1 MRCMQLYHNMSSVDL
16 CNSHVL
22 TNLFRTL
29 GSEKVQ
35 HLYQRTGAPL
45 HPAYALPQL
54 MSFYDN
60 NDKQVTNRVHRWQSI
75 SSICLHRWTG
85 GGSMKNLHSP
95 LVEMPISYSEASWT
109 GMFDFRHLAWD
120 GEAMDVLESRGTAT
134 RFTLPHLIDFDFSCN
149 ASIVTNGITS
159 LRRDGTNN
167 PYWERWPELRGKS
180 LDGDNKENGGKT
192 SQHCRL
198 FLGIGDGAAA
208 NIGSKCGE
216 YAAPDCCRI
225 AVTIGTSAAAR
236 VCLPLSASET
246 KLKVPVGLFCYRV
259 DKYHVLV
266 GGALTDGGSVVEWA
280 RNLMNLQEKEA
291 FAECLDKVSDMY
303 RSEVASSFDSRT
315 ASSISMIPFL
325 SGERSTGY
333 RGGATACISG
343 MSRDT
348 SSSHVMYACL
358 EGVNLRLNAIL
369 SLIQGVVCNNE
380 SSGQSVLVASGNAL
394 EKNLL
399 WRQML
404 ADCTGMGIVVDS
416 DAKEGTSRGVAM
428 LVARCLRK
436 AEDSDDL
443 SDNEPLVVE
452 SEAIPNPSA
461 EARWKRAILKQ
472 ESLLNAVSMTWN
484 ADLAIETYDK
494 SL

>member
-1 MRCMQLYHNMSSVDL
+1 
-16 CNSHVL
+16 
-22 TNLFRTL
+22 
-29 GSEKVQ
+29 
-35 HLYQRTGAPL
+35 
-45 HPAYALPQL
+45 
-54 MSFYDN
+54 
-60 NDKQVTNRVHRWQSI
+60 
-75 SSICLHRWTG
+75 
-85 GGSMKNLHSP
+85 
-95 LVEMPISYSEASWT
+95 
-109 GMFDFRHLAWD
+109 
-120 GEAMDVLESRGTAT
+120 
-134 RFTLPHLIDFDFSCN
+134 
-149 ASIVTNGITS
+149 
-159 LRRDGTNN
+159 
-167 PYWERWPELRGKS
+167 
-180 LDGDNKENGGKT
+180 
-192 SQHCRL
+192 
-198 FLGIGDGAAA
+198 
-208 NIGSKCGE
+208 
-216 YAAPDCCRI
+216 
-225 AVTIGTSAAAR
+225 
-236 VCLPLSASET
+236 
-246 KLKVPVGLFCYRV
+246 
-259 DKYHVLV
+259 
-266 GGALTDGGSVVEWA
+266 
-280 RNLMNLQEKEA
+280 
-291 FAECLDKVSDMY
+291 
-303 RSEVASSFDSRT
+303 
-315 ASSISMIPFL
+315 
-325 SGERSTGY
+325 
-333 RGGATACISG
+333 
-343 MSRDT
+343 
-348 SSSHVMYACL
+348 MYACL